1 MNQSTLSRVFAIL
14 LVFGLSSQT
23 QAEQLKPR
31 MLVLTDVSTW
41 ETDDHESLIRL
52 MAHADLFEI
61 EGIVIST
68 GYSVKTLNKSPENGF
83 IDIARGVVDAYEKD
97 LPNLM
102 KRSGQTGHEHDGGK
116 QAIGYWPSVQYLRE
130 RIMLGSMNRGK
141 KFIGDYNGSP
151 GSELLIAQADEED
164 DRPLWIGIWGGG
176 NTLAQSIY
184 QVQKNRSAE
193 EAKTFLNKLRAYA
206 ITDQDR
212 NYKGEG
218 LEVSS
223 HGWIY
228 EQTADDLLFIWDE
241 AAWKGHNSIGKSN
254 WGEYAKHIQGHG
266 NLGSQYP
273 KYKFGVEGDTP
284 AFLYLMP
291 NGLNDPE
298 DPTQSSWG
306 GNFVKKDGG
315 LWREASTCASNFEQ
329 TYPAAFNNFAA
340 RMDWAKEGKGN
351 RNPNLVLDGDAGLN
365 VLRKTPGPG
374 TSVTLDASKTTD
386 PDGDNLQFKWWVQ
399 SDAGTYEG
407 EIEIADST
415 SSAATIQIPAD
426 AAGRSFHVICEVT
439 DDGTHNLS
447 SYRRVV
453 FQPTGDM
460 VATTNQK
467 NTSLADWLRTYIP
480 DAYPGTDI
488 VAHGGGAWFQAKLDE
503 PKLIVSWANWK
514 EEVLSLKDVEAHS
527 LTEGESIFVDKTEAS
542 DWADHANVTFYDGV
556 GYYIDGYEASAM
568 SGWDV
573 AKSTIIQFTGESDTF
588 VAEMAEAKAEG
599 SFTAPVPKSVD
610 KQSDDT
616 KLADWLKNYIP
627 EKHADAEVI
636 AHGGGAWFQAKITEP
651 NLIVSWADWKEE
663 ILSLKDVEA
672 HSLTEGESIFVDK
685 TEASDWADHANVTFY
700 EGVGYYIDGYEAS
713 AMSGWDVAKSTIIQ
727 FTGDSDTFV
736 AEMAEAKADSSA
748 AAPKPA
754 PAKESVSFKQWL
766 YEYLPTQYP
775 NAEMIDH
782 TYWLQGKI
790 GNGISVNWTEWTDN
804 DSTLKAMEA
813 HNLTAGKSMFI
824 EQKGNKKQ
832 DWADNPNVTYYEG
845 AGYYISG
852 YDPATMGEW
861 DGKGLSV
868 IQFDGDSSGVA
879 KTIAEGWSGDAK
891 STPVPSKA
899 SQTKEPSG
907 EPSAGTPYSPFPSNV
922 VVTKVKHFDNMCW
935 KIAAAGGT
943 WYFEN
948 GETGGKTGFSSA
960 FDQAGNDWIG
970 NDADRGYNKSSASGG
985 RHEYR
990 GWPNFGNGNFNHPQ
1004 RSSGSKSWWVDAS
1017 GNAVAFDEKLEGDHL
1032 IMRSSNAKYDVEYH
1046 FFPSHAA
1053 IKVLKAADKYAF
1065 LYEGSIG
1072 GEQDASVEKDFY
1084 VLKDGKHRECKE
1096 GGLGYL
1102 ESEFGNKFPSPFFYL
1117 EDSDPKDTQVWYAGV
1132 KNAGPESAGDEGWR
1146 QGSNMVIFS
1155 FGRDED
1161 KRAYTGTDAVCVFGF
1176 QPKGSHE
1183 HIASFIESRLE
1194 SPFAAPS
1201 AKANPAPANAGASSA
1216 SGSTYTK
1223 PRMIV
1228 TTDLGA
1234 DPDDEQSLVR
1244 MLVCA
1249 NEFDIEGLVVSTGCW
1264 KKKQS
1269 NTNMLDKIVDAYG
1282 ECYDNLKVHAEG
1294 FPTPEYLR
1302 SISVMGQ
1309 LGYGMSDVGD
1319 GKDSLGSDMI
1329 IASADRDDPRPIWVG
1344 GWGGTNNV
1352 AQAIWTVSKTRSKE
1366 DLEKFLAKLRVY
1378 DILGQDDAGAWIAK
1392 NYPQVFYIRAT
1403 KVYGWQP
1410 PKNGDYQKKDIQS
1423 HGPLGALYPDTK
1435 WATEGDTPAYMHIYP
1450 TGLNDPDQIDQ
1461 GGWGGRFS
1469 FKKKTGIKSMSG
1481 VKGEE
1486 RKFDPYEM
1494 WGNTSDGTGAI
1505 KRWSKGYNNDF
1516 AARMDWS
1523 ITSKFSEAN
1532 HHPVAI
1538 LNGNTTRD
1546 VLGLS
1551 VASGESVSLSAA
1563 GTNDPDNDSLTYSW
1577 SIYEEPAT
1585 YKGAVAINGPSD
1597 PTARISVPADASGKN
1612 IHVILE
1618 VHDDGT
1624 PNLYA
1629 YRRMILNVK

>member
-1 MNQSTLSRVFAIL
+1 M
-14 LVFGLSSQT
+14 
-23 QAEQLKPR
+23 
-31 MLVLTDVSTW
+31 
-41 ETDDHESLIRL
+41 
-52 MAHADLFEI
+52 
-61 EGIVIST
+61 
-68 GYSVKTLNKSPENGF
+68 
-83 IDIARGVVDAYEKD
+83 
-97 LPNLM
+97 
-102 KRSGQTGHEHDGGK
+102 
-116 QAIGYWPSVQYLRE
+116 
-130 RIMLGSMNRGK
+130 
-141 KFIGDYNGSP
+141 
-151 GSELLIAQADEED
+151 
-164 DRPLWIGIWGGG
+164 
-176 NTLAQSIY
+176 
-184 QVQKNRSAE
+184 
-193 EAKTFLNKLRAYA
+193 
-206 ITDQDR
+206 
-212 NYKGEG
+212 
-218 LEVSS
+218 
-223 HGWIY
+223 
-228 EQTADDLLFIWDE
+228 
-241 AAWKGHNSIGKSN
+241 
-254 WGEYAKHIQGHG
+254 
-266 NLGSQYP
+266 
-273 KYKFGVEGDTP
+273 
-284 AFLYLMP
+284 
-291 NGLNDPE
+291 
-298 DPTQSSWG
+298 
-306 GNFVKKDGG
+306 
-315 LWREASTCASNFEQ
+315 
-329 TYPAAFNNFAA
+329 
-340 RMDWAKEGKGN
+340 
-351 RNPNLVLDGDAGLN
+351 
-365 VLRKTPGPG
+365 
-374 TSVTLDASKTTD
+374 
-386 PDGDNLQFKWWVQ
+386 
-399 SDAGTYEG
+399 
-407 EIEIADST
+407 
-415 SSAATIQIPAD
+415 
-426 AAGRSFHVICEVT
+426 
-439 DDGTHNLS
+439 
-447 SYRRVV
+447 
-453 FQPTGDM
+453 
-460 VATTNQK
+460 
-467 NTSLADWLRTYIP
+467 
-480 DAYPGTDI
+480 
-488 VAHGGGAWFQAKLDE
+488 
-503 PKLIVSWANWK
+503 IVSWADWK

-573 AKSTIIQFTGESDTF
+573 AKSTIIQFTG
-588 VAEMAEAKAEG
+588 
-599 SFTAPVPKSVD
+599 
-610 KQSDDT
+610 
-616 KLADWLKNYIP
+616 
-627 EKHADAEVI
+627 
-636 AHGGGAWFQAKITEP
+636 
-651 NLIVSWADWKEE
+651 
-663 ILSLKDVEA
+663 
-672 HSLTEGESIFVDK
+672 
-685 TEASDWADHANVTFY
+685 
-700 EGVGYYIDGYEAS
+700 
-713 AMSGWDVAKSTIIQ
+713 
-727 FTGDSDTFV
+727 DSDTFV
-736 AEMAEAKADSSA
+736 AEMAEAKADNSA

-754 PAKESVSFKQWL
+754 PAKERVSFKQWL
-766 YEYLPTQYP
+766 FEYLPTQYP

-868 IQFDGDSSGVA
+868 IQFDGDSSDVA

-891 STPVPSKA
+891 STLVPSKA

-1065 LYEGSIG
+1065 LYEGPIG

-1084 VLKDGKHRECKE
+1084 VLKDGKHRKCKE

-1410 PKNGDYQKKDIQS
+1410 PKNGDYQKNDIQS

-1538 LNGNTTRD
+1538 LNGDTTRD
-1546 VLGLS
+1546 VLELS

-1563 GTNDPDNDSLTYSW
+1563 GTDDPDNDSLTYSW

-1585 YKGAVAINGPSD
+1585 YKGAVAIDGPSD